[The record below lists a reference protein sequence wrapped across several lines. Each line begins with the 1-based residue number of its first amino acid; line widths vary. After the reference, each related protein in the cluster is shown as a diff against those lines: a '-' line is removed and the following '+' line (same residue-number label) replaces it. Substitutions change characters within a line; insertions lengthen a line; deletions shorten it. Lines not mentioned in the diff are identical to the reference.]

1 MRLAQIEDGVVVNVI
16 EADPAAVPDWAADWP
31 EAAEAGPGWL
41 WDGDGFAPPPEPEP
55 PEPDRTAMTL
65 TFAQL
70 MIGLVSEGWITEAE
84 GDAWLDG
91 TLPAPVLA
99 LIATLPEA
107 EQFPARARAKRL
119 IEAQRLDPLVI
130 GLALAEGKTDAELDA
145 FFMTY
150 AQV

>member
-1 MRLAQIEDGVVVNVI
+1 MSEIIYDGLTGEARIVA
-16 EADPAAVPDWAADWP
+16 ADPAA
-31 EAAEAGPGWL
+31 L
-41 WDGDGFAPPPEPEP
+41 P
-55 PEPDRTAMTL
+55 PEPDPAEALAAERAAMRL
-65 TFAQL
+65 TFSQL

-91 TLPAPVLA
+91 TLPAPVQG

-130 GLALAEGKTDAELDA
+130 GLALAEGKTDAELDM
-145 FFMTY
+145 FFQSY

>member
-1 MRLAQIEDGVVVNVI
+1 MRLAQIENGIIVNVI

-31 EAAEAGPGWL
+31 EAGDAGPGWL
-41 WDGDGFAPPPEPEP
+41 WDGEGFEPPPEPEP
-55 PEPDRTAMTL
+55 PEPDRSAMTL

-70 MIGLVSEGWITEAE
+70 MIGLVTEGWITEAE

-119 IEAQRLDPLVI
+119 IESHRLDPLVI